1 MNPEGRVALVTGAG
15 RGIGKAIAFELS
27 ARGYI
32 VAVNF
37 RASSKAAEGLVGEI
51 ASSGGRAMAF
61 QADVS
66 SPEDVAGLFPQIE
79 ERLGQVQILVNNAG
93 ITRDGLLMR
102 MKDHD
107 WDDVIT
113 TNLKSVFLTTRQ
125 AARNMAKSRWGR
137 IVNISSVIGIVG
149 NAGQANYAAA
159 KAGVIGLT
167 KSTAR
172 EFGSRGITANA
183 VAPGFIETDMTSILD
198 EKLKEQMLLQIP
210 SGRVGTPEDVAGLVG
225 FLVSEKASYINGQVI
240 AVDGGMTMA

>member
-27 ARGYI
+27 ARGHI